1 MAVAAILG
9 ELLLLGIEKG
19 DGTGE
24 ESKVSL
30 RGIGDI
36 LVFFKKD
43 RKQIWHMLR

>member
-1 MAVAAILG
+1 MAVVAILG

-24 ESKVSL
+24 ESKVSF

-36 LVFFKKD
+36 LVF
-43 RKQIWHMLR
+43 